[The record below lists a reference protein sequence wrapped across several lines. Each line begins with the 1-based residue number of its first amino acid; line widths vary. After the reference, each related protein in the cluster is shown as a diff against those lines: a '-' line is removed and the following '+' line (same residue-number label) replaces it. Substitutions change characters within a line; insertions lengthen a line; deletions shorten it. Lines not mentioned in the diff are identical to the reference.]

1 MTQVL
6 LERALDFMIF
16 WGIWLLVPLVA
27 DVSVAVGYF
36 TTLLFYGEGKLGKK
50 EHLTYYPYVTIVVP
64 VYNSAATLEKCLL
77 SIINQTY
84 PVEYIQVICVDNG
97 SKDNSFEVFQQFQYK
112 YRNMSLMWT
121 SVDRPSK
128 SIALNVGMYS
138 GQGTYLI
145 NLDSD
150 SWLDKDAVMHIV
162 QTFENDTALVAAT
175 GSIRVDKEVKGN
187 PRLIDMI
194 NYCEMIEYLV
204 AFDVGRRYQTIT
216 NTLFT
221 LSGAFSIFRRETMLQ
236 SFLYQERTVSEDTD
250 LTFHI
255 RNITKSTGRRI
266 GSVDAIAYVEPIESL
281 ARLYSQRVRWQ
292 RGEIEVIAMYNK
304 TIPVAF
310 RAMRD
315 FVGRIL
321 ILDHTLAFSRL
332 VWTFL
337 IPFLYFLG
345 YSLPLVLVAM
355 IGLFV
360 CYLILEILYFV
371 VSYHSVKDSYREK
384 LKKIWWVIF
393 FLPFYRYLAYWFRLA
408 GIVQGVTEPK
418 SWRVENP
425 VKQIIQAL
433 KSYCTQRK

>member
-1 MTQVL
+1 MLCKYHTYKIVYFTSYPLFPFTTLQFRMFFDINANGSYKDSIDKFAEITFNPGESSGEVDIRLYSVTGKFLSGYRGEWGDGLGEGGTRFEFAIPMEDLNVYPSQPVNFYLTGIGSAGDRLPDYGDIMWTPFPVMVKNKLSLTANLLRLFIVIFSIHWCGRDIASIAHSILGRLVFFVLIVALYWEILTKPSLKIVRENIEKTQVL

-64 VYNSAATLEKCLL
+64 VYNSTATMEKCLL

-175 GSIRVDKEVKGN
+175 GSIRVDKEVKEN

-194 NYCEMIEYLV
+194 NYC
-204 AFDVGRRYQTIT
+204 
-216 NTLFT
+216 
-221 LSGAFSIFRRETMLQ
+221 
-236 SFLYQERTVSEDTD
+236 
-250 LTFHI
+250 
-255 RNITKSTGRRI
+255 
-266 GSVDAIAYVEPIESL
+266 
-281 ARLYSQRVRWQ
+281 
-292 RGEIEVIAMYNK
+292 
-304 TIPVAF
+304 
-310 RAMRD
+310 
-315 FVGRIL
+315 
-321 ILDHTLAFSRL
+321 
-332 VWTFL
+332 
-337 IPFLYFLG
+337 
-345 YSLPLVLVAM
+345 
-355 IGLFV
+355 
-360 CYLILEILYFV
+360 
-371 VSYHSVKDSYREK
+371 
-384 LKKIWWVIF
+384 
-393 FLPFYRYLAYWFRLA
+393 
-408 GIVQGVTEPK
+408 
-418 SWRVENP
+418 
-425 VKQIIQAL
+425 
-433 KSYCTQRK
+433 

>member
-175 GSIRVDKEVKGN
+175 GSIRVDKEVKEN

>member
-1 MTQVL
+1 MTKPSLKIVRENIEKTQVL

-64 VYNSAATLEKCLL
+64 VYNSTATMEKCLL

-175 GSIRVDKEVKGN
+175 GSIRVDKEVKEN

-266 GSVDAIAYVEPIESL
+266 GSVVDAIAYVEPIISPVVFPTGPL
-281 ARLYSQRVRWQ
+281 A
-292 RGEIEVIAMYNK
+292 A
-304 TIPVAF
+304 
-310 RAMRD
+310 
-315 FVGRIL
+315 GR
-321 ILDHTLAFSRL
+321 
-332 VWTFL
+332 
-337 IPFLYFLG
+337 
-345 YSLPLVLVAM
+345 
-355 IGLFV
+355 
-360 CYLILEILYFV
+360 
-371 VSYHSVKDSYREK
+371 
-384 LKKIWWVIF
+384 
-393 FLPFYRYLAYWFRLA
+393 
-408 GIVQGVTEPK
+408 
-418 SWRVENP
+418 N
-425 VKQIIQAL
+425 
-433 KSYCTQRK
+433 